1 MCTACPTLGPMA
13 VPPAARRY
21 SAVAL
26 AGLAR
31 FVRVATPIVRRGL
44 ATGARGLWR
53 GLRALGRAARRRRAE
68 LVAAGHRVAWW
79 SALALLVMGG
89 RPILGADPLPDQWAA
104 LAPFAAGLLLCAA
117 VRLLAT
123 PGRLRLAALG
133 LGALHGVAVVLV
145 WTAFAG

>member
-1 MCTACPTLGPMA
+1 MA
-13 VPPAARRY
+13 LSPAARRH
-21 SAVAL
+21 SAAAL

-31 FVRVATPIVRRGL
+31 FGRAAKPVVGRWL
-44 ATGARGLWR
+44 AAGARGLGR
-53 GLRALGRAARRRRAE
+53 GLLALGRAARRQRAV
-68 LVAAGHRVAWW
+68 LLAVGHRAAWW
-79 SALALLVMGG
+79 SALALLMVGG
-89 RPILGADPLPDQWAA
+89 RPILGSEPLPERWAA

-133 LGALHGVAVVLV
+133 LGALHGTALVLV

>member
-1 MCTACPTLGPMA
+1 MA
-13 VPPAARRY
+13 PSPAARRH
-21 SAVAL
+21 SAAAL

-31 FVRVATPIVRRGL
+31 FGRAAKPVVGRWLSA
-44 ATGARGLWR
+44 GARGL
-53 GLRALGRAARRRRAE
+53 LALGRAARRQRA
-68 LVAAGHRVAWW
+68 LLLAAGHRAAWW
-79 SALALLVMGG
+79 SALGLLMVGG
-89 RPILGADPLPDQWAA
+89 RPILGSEPLPERWAA

-133 LGALHGVAVVLV
+133 LGALHGTALVLV